1 MGGYQSVRGYNE
13 REFNQTDSGII
24 LRNEL
29 HFPRVDYTI
38 NEKVNTQTDFFVFTD
53 LAVVT
58 SQGGDEV
65 IRQDGSSSDTGQM
78 WSVGVG
84 LESQIGENFTLR
96 ADYGFQLRDA
106 GSDDSG
112 RFNLGATIS
121 F

>member
-13 REFNQTDSGII
+13 REFDQTDSGIV

-29 HFPRVDYTI
+29 HFPRFDYAI
-38 NEKVNTQTDFFVFTD
+38 NDGINTQTDFFLFSD
-53 LAVVT
+53 LAFVT
-58 SQGGDEV
+58 GQGGAEI
-65 IRQDGSSSDTGQM
+65 IRQDGSTADTGQM

-84 LESQIGENFTLR
+84 LKSRIGENFTLR

-112 RFNLGATIS
+112 RFNIGATIS
-121 F
+121 Y